1 MSFCINKETVAADT
15 SKCKE
20 MKGDSTK
27 CKMKCSEMK
36 SGMKCDPAKS
46 KDVAKK

>member
-1 MSFCINKETVAADT
+1 MSCCINKETVAADT